1 LSLAPFGHPLALVA
15 AMFAAAFAV
24 TLVVDRFAMPA
35 NARKANRPLSRSNRL
50 ADILTRATVVAVIF
64 AFFFAISWRPLYAAA
79 GTVST
84 FAIFTLISRAKYEF
98 IREPLVFSDI
108 ALVMLVFRHK
118 EMFYASWLN
127 VVFWVVA
134 LGYVFGASALFMIF
148 EPSVLP
154 PSGRPW
160 LVALM
165 VLAAATPWLLPLQ
178 RHVRQ
183 ALAEIAASV
192 VGKDDI
198 KVLTVRLGTFASVV
212 CSFLAWLGRRPQRA
226 TLPAAVIGGD
236 RENLSTTA
244 DGKPLV
250 VVWQSESFMDMRH
263 FGIGSLSLPNLDRL
277 RLRSAEWGRMSSIF
291 EGGYTLRTEFSV
303 ISGLP
308 PADLGPDAAH
318 PYLRVAPYADVSWPN
333 RFRRAGWSTHF
344 IHPYDRH
351 FFSRD
356 RALPLLGF
364 DALTML
370 DAFDHDLEHEGPYVS
385 DLALSKRVLDCCRD
399 DDGRTGQFLFAASME
414 NHGPWRPGRHGG
426 STDPL
431 EIYLGILERSD
442 TALGHLA
449 DELDRMDRPVWL
461 AFYGDHAP
469 ILKSFADPFSDPR
482 TEYLIVPM
490 GRAAAGTRPAAVPA
504 EKAPWRI
511 IADLV
516 RHAGLD
522 GWFGATAS
530 GAGAAR

>member
-1 LSLAPFGHPLALVA
+1 MTVFGHPLALVT
-15 AMFAAAFAV
+15 AMFVVAFVV
-24 TLVVDRFAMPA
+24 TLVVDRLAMPA
-35 NARKANRPLSRSNRL
+35 TVWSANRPSGPQAHRISDLV
-50 ADILTRATVVAVIF
+50 ARAAVMAVIF

-79 GTVST
+79 GAIST

-108 ALVMLVFRHK
+108 ALVTLVFRHK
-118 EMFYASWLN
+118 EMFYAGWLN
-127 VVFWVVA
+127 ILFWVVA

-154 PSGRPW
+154 RTGRPV
-160 LVALM
+160 LIVLM
-165 VLAAATPWLLPLQ
+165 VLAAILPWLMPLES
-178 RHVRQ
+178 RIRRT
-183 ALAEIAASV
+183 LAMVSASV
-192 VGKDDI
+192 VGSHDI
-198 KVLTVRLGTFASVV
+198 KMLTVRLGTLAAITYG
-212 CSFLAWLGRRPQRA
+212 FLAWLGVRPVPLQVRA
-226 TLPAAVIGGD
+226 VPRADTQAAAG
-236 RENLSTTA
+236 SHH
-244 DGKPLV
+244 GKPLV
-250 VVWQSESFMDMRH
+250 VIWQSESFMDMRH
-263 FGIGSLSLPNLDRL
+263 FGVTSLSLPNLDRL

-333 RFRRAGWSTHF
+333 RFRKAGWSTHF
-344 IHPYDRH
+344 IHPYDRQ

-370 DAFDHDLEHEGPYVS
+370 DAFDHDREHEGPYVS
-385 DLALSKRVLDCCRD
+385 DLTLSKRVLEYCK
-399 DDGRTGQFLFAASME
+399 DDGERTGQFLFAASME
-414 NHGPWRPGRHGG
+414 NHGPWHPGRHGD

-431 EIYLGILERSD
+431 EIYLAILERSD
-442 TALGHLA
+442 TALGYLA

-490 GRAAAGTRPAAVPA
+490 ARAAAGMTPARSPT
-504 EKAPWRI
+504 EKAPWHI
-511 IADLV
+511 IADMV
-516 RHAGLD
+516 KHAGIE
-522 GWFGATAS
+522 GWLAGTAAS
-530 GAGAAR
+530 AGAAR